1 MGSGRR
7 SATTK
12 AVIFIECSPFLEKDR
27 GGGGR
32 KAPMWLFVSFYIL
45 LSLLEACEGDSGL
58 PVVLDSETPEKV
70 VAVYVAGSDSN
81 IGACGVLPG
90 SKGIAEKLTH
100 PVINFWINNFP
111 KI

>member
-1 MGSGRR
+1 MNYGIK
-7 SATTK
+7 TK
-12 AVIFIECSPFLEKDR
+12 SSKKINQLFDEN
-27 GGGGR
+27 
-32 KAPMWLFVSFYIL
+32 LFVSFYIL

-100 PVINFWINNFP
+100 PVINFWINNFS
-111 KI
+111 K

>member
-1 MGSGRR
+1 M
-7 SATTK
+7 
-12 AVIFIECSPFLEKDR
+12 
-27 GGGGR
+27 
-32 KAPMWLFVSFYIL
+32 
-45 LSLLEACEGDSGL
+45 
-58 PVVLDSETPEKV
+58 PVVLDKEKPEKV

-100 PVINFWINNFP
+100 PVINFWITNFP

>member
-1 MGSGRR
+1 M
-7 SATTK
+7 
-12 AVIFIECSPFLEKDR
+12 R
-27 GGGGR
+27 GV
-32 KAPMWLFVSFYIL
+32 FVSFYIL

-100 PVINFWINNFP
+100 PVINFWISNFP
-111 KI
+111 KIWPCYNKYVRQIHRSFYLFDCEFK

>member
-1 MGSGRR
+1 
-7 SATTK
+7 
-12 AVIFIECSPFLEKDR
+12 
-27 GGGGR
+27 
-32 KAPMWLFVSFYIL
+32 MWGVFVSLYVTL
-45 LSLLEACEGDSGL
+45 ALLEACDGDSGS
-58 PVVLDSETPEKV
+58 PVVLDKENPEKV

-111 KI
+111 K

>member
-1 MGSGRR
+1 M
-7 SATTK
+7 
-12 AVIFIECSPFLEKDR
+12 R
-27 GGGGR
+27 GI
-32 KAPMWLFVSFYIL
+32 FVSFYNSL
-45 LSLLEACEGDSGL
+45 GLLEACNGDSGS
-58 PVVLDSETPEKV
+58 PVVLEREEPEKV